1 MIALDASALLAV
13 VFDEVDAGEYLSRIA
28 AQNCAMPMSAAVEAH
43 ISARVRHGQSG
54 LDKVDHLLK
63 SLAITIVPLNNTT
76 HLAAARD
83 AFDRY
88 GKGRHKAALNFGDC
102 LVYGFAKAEGLP
114 LLFKG
119 NDFAQT
125 DIQPA

>member
-1 MIALDASALLAV
+1 MVARGQGDPTIADDLTTLLQS
-13 VFDEVDAGEYLSRIA
+13 LS
-28 AQNCAMPMSAAVEAH
+28 VT
-43 ISARVRHGQSG
+43 V
-54 LDKVDHLLK
+54 
-63 SLAITIVPLNNTT
+63 TPLNAAS
-76 HLAAARD
+76 HLSAARD

-88 GKGRHKAALNFGDC
+88 GKGRGHPAQLNFGDC

-125 DIQPA
+125 DIVPA